1 MPDIKVLVADDMSSA
16 AVDIMTR
23 AGLAVDVNTGLA
35 PAQLAELVGAY
46 HGLAVRSA
54 TKVSADIL
62 ARATN
67 LKIVGRAGVGVDNID
82 VKTATSR
89 KVQVINTPSGN
100 AIAAGELAIGFMFAL
115 ARKIPQA
122 TASMKKG
129 EWDKKRFAG
138 IEISGK
144 TLGVVGFGNIG
155 RQVAERAV
163 GLRMKVLAFDPML
176 PVPAS
181 PGNAPGVPSGIEIVA
196 FDDLVGRSDFI
207 TLHVPLT
214 GETRNLFGA
223 ATLARMKK
231 GAYLINCARGGIVDE
246 NALYESL
253 KAGHLA
259 GAALDVFDKEPC
271 GPLPLLELDN
281 VLATPHVGA
290 STKEAQSKVAIELAE
305 VFVDFFKTGKVRN
318 AVNNVAATVDDR
330 QSTVD
335 G

>member
-1 MPDIKVLVADDMSSA
+1 MPDIKILVADDMSNA
-16 AVDIMTR
+16 AVEIMTK
-23 AGLAVDVNTGLA
+23 AGLSVDVNTGLA
-35 PAQLAELVGAY
+35 PAQLAEIVGAY

-67 LKIVGRAGVGVDNID
+67 LKMVGRAGVGVDNID
-82 VKTATSR
+82 VKAATLG

-100 AIAAGELAIGFMFAL
+100 AIAANELAIGFMFAL

-122 TASMKKG
+122 AASMKKG

-138 IEISGK
+138 IEITGK

-163 GLRMKVLAFDPML
+163 GLKMKVLAYDPML
-176 PVPAS
+176 PPPS
-181 PGNAPGVPSGIEIVA
+181 SGTAPGAPSGIELVA

-207 TLHVPLT
+207 TLHLPFT
-214 GETRNLFGA
+214 AETRNLFGA

-253 KAGHLA
+253 KAGHLG
-259 GAALDVFDKEPC
+259 GAALDVFEKEPC

-281 VLATPHVGA
+281 VVATPHVGA

-305 VFVDFFKTGKVRN
+305 VFVDFFKSGKVRN
-318 AVNNVAATVDDR
+318 AVNKVAATVDDR
-330 QSTVD
+330 
-335 G
+335 